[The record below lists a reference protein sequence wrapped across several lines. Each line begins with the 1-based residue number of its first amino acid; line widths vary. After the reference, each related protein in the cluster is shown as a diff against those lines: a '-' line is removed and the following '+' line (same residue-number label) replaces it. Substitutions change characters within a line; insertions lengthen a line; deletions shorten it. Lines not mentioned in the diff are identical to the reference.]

1 MAHPTGEKHQCQAFT
16 LKNSQC
22 RNKCIEKYCKIH
34 DPKECEKRKNI
45 RRLYKEIEE
54 RNYKFL
60 KYVERECKKAR
71 IRHRKCIERIE
82 KKKNYA
88 NIQCKATTKVGL
100 PCKISTKSEYCHV
113 HKHLDTKSVNVEKL
127 IEKEPED
134 DSIMISFRKE
144 MEDEYRKIIPRSY
157 TGPELDSDKMEK
169 INGIYLS
176 EMKRKLNI
184 YGRIINNLVNEP
196 DVKLNIDDINDI
208 KKETEESITGVY
220 QKTNEAINS
229 IKKANKKSKRTKKSP
244 YYSMASFIKI
254 IEDESHDVEIRSY
267 TGPELDPYNA
277 KKVERA
283 YISEKQS
290 KDEMYIGILRMLSC
304 YSDFDEIDPVDVRKD
319 MDASLKILTKK
330 TNEIVKSFVAA
341 SKRANHSK

>member
-1 MAHPTGEKHQCQAFT
+1 MQS
-16 LKNSQC
+16 N
-22 RNKCIEKYCKIH
+22 NK
-34 DPKECEKRKNI
+34 
-45 RRLYKEIEE
+45 
-54 RNYKFL
+54 
-60 KYVERECKKAR
+60 
-71 IRHRKCIERIE
+71 
-82 KKKNYA
+82 
-88 NIQCKATTKVGL
+88 
-100 PCKISTKSEYCHV
+100 
-113 HKHLDTKSVNVEKL
+113 DTKSVNVEKL

-169 INGIYLS
+169 IN
-176 EMKRKLNI
+176 
-184 YGRIINNLVNEP
+184 VNEP